1 MSSSLS
7 LSLSCSANRTDKGR
21 PACVGAAIR
30 SNSKLPDELR
40 GLGYDV
46 TEIGAGER
54 ILPTAIEQWFVTG
67 LDGELKPLTSGSTR
81 PVAQTV
87 TLLLNGDPKHDGHV
101 IRDFCDTFCVP
112 PKLILREMLSRG
124 SFPMFFGTASM
135 PRLRPPRLSREET
148 ATVWGLLHSH
158 IRNHGGSVV
167 STPNTLSVR
176 FQCQTPCQ

>member
-1 MSSSLS
+1 MAVTTEAMSSSLS

-124 SFPMFFGTASM
+124 SFPMSSELHRCLDCVRLDCRERRRQRYGAYCTPTSETTA
-135 PRLRPPRLSREET
+135 
-148 ATVWGLLHSH
+148 AA
-158 IRNHGGSVV
+158 
-167 STPNTLSVR
+167 LSVR
-176 FQCQTPCQ
+176 QTPCQ